1 MKIFQPVRKQVL
13 TDGKLACIQCRLVS
27 AWQMYYFHRDRD
39 FAPILNVE
47 ALVWSALAGFGG
59 RNAKF
64 PYKAHAILI

>member
-1 MKIFQPVRKQVL
+1 MSAGLGMADVL
-13 TDGKLACIQCRLVS
+13 
-27 AWQMYYFHRDRD
+27 FHRDRD